1 MPCISY
7 WVISASEL
15 VARWSGMSSVSGSRL
30 MTTPAACVE
39 ALRATPSSWLG
50 EPDQPLDLRVAV
62 VHLLELR
69 ATSRAPPSSL
79 MPSWFGTA
87 FAIRSTSP

>member
-7 WVISASEL
+7 WVISASEF
-15 VARWSGMSSVSGSRL
+15 VARWSGISSVSGSRQ

-39 ALRATPSSWLG
+39 ALRATPSSWRAN
-50 EPDQPLDLRVAV
+50 PISFADLRVGV

-69 ATSRAPPSSL
+69 RHHAAPPR
-79 MPSWFGTA
+79 A
-87 FAIRSTSP
+87 

>member
-1 MPCISY
+1 MPCISN

-15 VARWSGMSSVSGSRL
+15 VACWSGMSSVSGSRL

-39 ALRATPSSWLG
+39 ALRATPSSW
-50 EPDQPLDLRVAV
+50 
-62 VHLLELR
+62 R
-69 ATSRAPPSSL
+69 ANPISRSTWVSVSCISLSWGDSTSASSSL

-87 FAIRSTSP
+87 LAMRSTSP

>member
-7 WVISASEL
+7 WVMSASEL
-15 VARWSGMSSVSGSRL
+15 VAFWSGISSVSGSREI
-30 MTTPAACVE
+30 TTPAACVD
-39 ALRATPSSWLG
+39 ALRATPSSCLASPMSFAICG
-50 EPDQPLDLRVAV
+50 SPSCISLSCGDRSSA
-62 VHLLELR
+62 
-69 ATSRAPPSSL
+69 SSSL

>member
-7 WVISASEL
+7 WVMSASEF
-15 VARWSGMSSVSGSRL
+15 VAFWSGISSVSGSSL
-30 MTTPAACVE
+30 ITTPAAWVE
-39 ALRATPSSWLG
+39 ALRATPSSW
-50 EPDQPLDLRVAV
+50 
-62 VHLLELR
+62 R
-69 ATSRAPPSSL
+69 AKSVIRLTAGSPSTMPRSSGDVSIASSSL